1 MTQADVAD
9 ITAQEA
15 DEMILRLYHV
25 ARQFSDI
32 ANELY
37 PNNITSTTLKQI
49 QSRIDDNIQFLEC
62 S

>member
-37 PNNITSTTLKQI
+37 PNNITSTTLK
-49 QSRIDDNIQFLEC
+49 
-62 S
+62 